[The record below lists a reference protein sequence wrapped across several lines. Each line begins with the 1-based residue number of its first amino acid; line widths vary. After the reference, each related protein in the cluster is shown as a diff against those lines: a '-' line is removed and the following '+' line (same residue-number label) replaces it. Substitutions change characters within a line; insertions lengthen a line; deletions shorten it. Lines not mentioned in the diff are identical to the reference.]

1 MQMSDF
7 KITPEIAL
15 SAHQMME
22 RYQLNDYYTLLAWA
36 EIHSIDTNRGFYKP
50 EEIDLID
57 HVHHHIQNLGMTMGE
72 YQEMLKRSRYGTNS
86 VSSSRREEERS
97 INQPANSYSE
107 LNNELNREGD
117 RPLNTTISNEAYQA
131 IEMLTN
137 QYSEAVE
144 IMAEK
149 MAERFIE
156 DLDASVMRHLLKKV
170 QERQN
175 PMNKRPN
182 LLVRT
187 INAIFGGSPEK
198 TTLQGMEKKTNDWD
212 MEQHHRLG

>member
-1 MQMSDF
+1 MSDF

-22 RYQLNDYYTLLAWA
+22 RYQLNDYYTLIAWA
-36 EIHSIDTNRGFYKP
+36 EIHNIDTNRGFYKP
-50 EEIDLID
+50 EEINLID

-72 YQEMLKRSRYGTNS
+72 YQEMLKRSHYATNPMN
-86 VSSSRREEERS
+86 SSRREEEI
-97 INQPANSYSE
+97 INQPVNSYSDF
-107 LNNELNREGD
+107 NSSELNREGD
-117 RPLNTTISNEAYQA
+117 RPLNTAISNEAYQA
-131 IEMLTN
+131 IEMLTS

-144 IMAEK
+144 IMGEK
-149 MAERFIE
+149 MAERFME
-156 DLDASVMRHLLKKV
+156 ELDASVMRHLLKKV

-175 PMNKRPN
+175 PLNKRPN
-182 LLVRT
+182 LLVRA

-198 TTLQGMEKKTNDWD
+198 TTLQGKEKKTNDWD

>member
-1 MQMSDF
+1 MSDF

-72 YQEMLKRSRYGTNS
+72 YQEMLKRSRYGTNP
-86 VSSSRREEERS
+86 VNAPREEERS
-97 INQPANSYSE
+97 IHQPANSFNHDF
-107 LNNELNREGD
+107 NNSELNREGD
-117 RPLNTTISNEAYQA
+117 RPLNTAIPNEAYQA

-144 IMAEK
+144 MMGEK

-170 QERQN
+170 QERQ
-175 PMNKRPN
+175 MNKRPN
-182 LLVRT
+182 LLVRV
-187 INAIFGGSPEK
+187 INAIFGESSEA
-198 TTLQGMEKKTNDWD
+198 TTLQGKEKKTNNWD
-212 MEQHHRLG
+212 MEQQQRLG

>member
-1 MQMSDF
+1 MSDF

-36 EIHSIDTNRGFYKP
+36 EIHSIDTN
-50 EEIDLID
+50 
-57 HVHHHIQNLGMTMGE
+57 QNLGMTMGE
-72 YQEMLKRSRYGTNS
+72 YQEMLKRSRYGNNPVS
-86 VSSSRREEERS
+86 VSRKEEERS
-97 INQPANSYSE
+97 IHQPANSFNDF
-107 LNNELNREGD
+107 NNSELNREGD
-117 RPLNTTISNEAYQA
+117 RPFNTTISNEAYQA
-131 IEMLTN
+131 IEMLTS

-144 IMAEK
+144 MMGEK

-182 LLVRT
+182 LLVRA
-187 INAIFGGSPEK
+187 INAIFGGSSEK
-198 TTLQGMEKKTNDWD
+198 TTLQGKEKKTNDWD